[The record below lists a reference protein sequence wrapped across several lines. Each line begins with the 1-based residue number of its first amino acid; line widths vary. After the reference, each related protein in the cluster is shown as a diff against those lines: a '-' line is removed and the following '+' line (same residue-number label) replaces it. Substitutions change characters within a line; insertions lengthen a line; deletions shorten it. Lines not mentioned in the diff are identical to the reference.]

1 MLSIKDVSERLNIS
15 ERTVRNL
22 LNSGE
27 LYGYKIGG
35 IYRVNEEDLNNY
47 LKKSKVEKET
57 KNNEQW
63 NYECKWCS
71 KNRPCRTA

>member
-27 LYGYKIGG
+27 LQGYKIGG

-47 LKKSKVEKET
+47 LKNSRVEKET
-57 KNNEQW
+57 KNNEQ
-63 NYECKWCS
+63 
-71 KNRPCRTA
+71 

>member
-27 LYGYKIGG
+27 LSGYKIGG

-47 LKKSKVEKET
+47 LKNSKVEKKT
-57 KNNEQW
+57 KNNEQ
-63 NYECKWCS
+63 
-71 KNRPCRTA
+71 

>member
-27 LYGYKIGG
+27 LSGYKIGG

-47 LKKSKVEKET
+47 LKNSRVEKET
-57 KNNEQW
+57 KNNEQ
-63 NYECKWCS
+63 
-71 KNRPCRTA
+71 